1 MLKHISTTVVFLLI
15 TISSFAQTTVEGVW
29 FNTKKDGKIKIYEI
43 DGKFY
48 GEIVWLLELFD
59 ENDGK
64 PKSDINNP
72 DVSKHDDL
80 IIGLNVLKGLVFN
93 EKNVWDSGKIYDPEN
108 GKTYSCKMTL
118 KDNDHLDV
126 RGFVGF
132 SLLGRTENWTRAK

>member
-64 PKSDINNP
+64 PKAIS
-72 DVSKHDDL
+72 
-80 IIGLNVLKGLVFN
+80 IIQMSLNMM
-93 EKNVWDSGKIYDPEN
+93 I
-108 GKTYSCKMTL
+108 
-118 KDNDHLDV
+118 
-126 RGFVGF
+126 
-132 SLLGRTENWTRAK
+132 